1 MGVCEADRMRL
12 KFLQGLVTGPQQQ
25 RHSFVSQANSWGTSG
40 PVPLGSQH
48 LYHFLPAAVT
58 NYGRLAGLPLTS
70 GGPKSEVSF
79 TSLSY
84 RIMRSRGHGVGS
96 LSVALGEDLFSCLF
110 ELQEASCLPWL
121 RAPSLFHSNPLFSS
135 SHLLL
140 VFCQKIVA
148 DSSPGEG

>member
-1 MGVCEADRMRL
+1 MGMVGVGAGCH
-12 KFLQGLVTGPQQQ
+12 P
-25 RHSFVSQANSWGTSG
+25 W
-40 PVPLGSQH
+40 
-48 LYHFLPAAVT
+48 
-58 NYGRLAGLPLTS
+58 RLATIARKPTIDIS
-70 GGPKSEVSF
+70 TFYNASYDII
-79 TSLSY
+79 SY

-148 DSSPGEG
+148 DSSPGEGYGLGGGRVPTPPSPGLAVLCEAGVSDLVFIGIRP

>member
-1 MGVCEADRMRL
+1 M
-12 KFLQGLVTGPQQQ
+12 
-25 RHSFVSQANSWGTSG
+25 
-40 PVPLGSQH
+40 
-48 LYHFLPAAVT
+48 
-58 NYGRLAGLPLTS
+58 
-70 GGPKSEVSF
+70 
-79 TSLSY
+79 
-84 RIMRSRGHGVGS
+84 GS

-148 DSSPGEG
+148 DSSPGEGYGLGGGRVPTPPSPGLAALCEAGVSDLVFIGIRP